1 MKKTMLILM
10 AGLLLIG
17 VNVYAAGDLTVS
29 GKLGVGT
36 SSPANNLEVVGTTK
50 FTNNTGTD
58 LIFNPAAF
66 NKLSATTTNNFGM
79 NI

>member
-1 MKKTMLILM
+1 MKKTVLILM
-10 AGLLLIG
+10 AGLLFIG

-50 FTNNTGTD
+50 FT
-58 LIFNPAAF
+58 
-66 NKLSATTTNNFGM
+66 
-79 NI
+79 